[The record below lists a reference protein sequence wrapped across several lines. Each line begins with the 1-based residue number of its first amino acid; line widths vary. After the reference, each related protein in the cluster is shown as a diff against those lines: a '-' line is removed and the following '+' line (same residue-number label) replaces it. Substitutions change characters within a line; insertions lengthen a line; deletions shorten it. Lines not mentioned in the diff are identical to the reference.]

1 MNFSQIYVLIVVVLL
16 VFALYKEIVNPGI
29 VFFLS
34 AVALVV
40 GKIIT
45 PQELLSGL
53 SNVQIIIIFLLVTV
67 TAGIRKLVGSK
78 FFSRLFSHELRPL
91 QFLLRMIMF
100 VSVISAFLN
109 NTPIVA
115 FMIPYVREWAQRT
128 GNPVSKFL
136 IPLSF
141 ATVLGGMITV
151 IGTSTNLVLNGL
163 IDDYKLPL
171 LGFEDFFYLG
181 VCVTILGWIYFY
193 FVGYN
198 LLPAYVAKFDTVK
211 GNLKEYIVET
221 EIFSGSKIIGKSVKE
236 AGLRSLVDLF
246 LVEIARGERV
256 ISPVSPEELLERG
269 DLLYFSGNTDAIY
282 NFIKEQNGLGVHQN
296 PLESGRFN
304 FLEAVVPANST
315 LVGVKIKNSN
325 FRKKYDASIVA
336 IQRDGMRLGSKVG
349 ETVLQGGDFLL
360 LVAGEDHQM
369 TIGSSNL
376 FIVSVPK
383 SIEAA
388 KPKWFKYVGLVS
400 FLILL
405 SGVLNYIPLF
415 FACLLVLCV
424 FVFLK
429 ILGLEEIQQSLDL
442 GLLTILV
449 CSLAVGIALEKSGA
463 AALLAGWLIQTGKY
477 FGVVAALSSLFMF
490 TLILTQLITNA
501 AAVAI
506 VFPVAMS
513 MASQLNLP
521 TTPFFVAIAFAAS
534 ACFLS
539 PIGYQTNLMVYGPG
553 GYSFKDF
560 FRVGLP
566 LTVIYTAT
574 CILFIT
580 FFYNLN

>member
-78 FFSRLFSHELRPL
+78 FFSRLFSHELRPR

-449 CSLAVGIALEKSGA
+449 CSLAVGVALEKSGA
-463 AALLAGWLIQTGKY
+463 AALLAGWLNFFQSKY
-477 FGVVAALSSLFMF
+477 F
-490 TLILTQLITNA
+490 
-501 AAVAI
+501 
-506 VFPVAMS
+506 
-513 MASQLNLP
+513 
-521 TTPFFVAIAFAAS
+521 
-534 ACFLS
+534 
-539 PIGYQTNLMVYGPG
+539 
-553 GYSFKDF
+553 
-560 FRVGLP
+560 
-566 LTVIYTAT
+566 
-574 CILFIT
+574 
-580 FFYNLN
+580 

>member
-1 MNFSQIYVLIVVVLL
+1 MNFSQIYVLIVVALL

-67 TAGIRKLVGSK
+67 TAGIRKLVGSE
-78 FFSRLFSHELRPL
+78 FFNRLFSHELRPR

-198 LLPAYVAKFDTVK
+198 LLPAYVAKFDAVK

-221 EIFSGSKIIGKSVKE
+221 EIFPGSKIIGKKS
-236 AGLRSLVDLF
+236 GRS
-246 LVEIARGERV
+246 
-256 ISPVSPEELLERG
+256 
-269 DLLYFSGNTDAIY
+269 FSG
-282 NFIKEQNGLGVHQN
+282 
-296 PLESGRFN
+296 
-304 FLEAVVPANST
+304 
-315 LVGVKIKNSN
+315 
-325 FRKKYDASIVA
+325 
-336 IQRDGMRLGSKVG
+336 
-349 ETVLQGGDFLL
+349 GDC
-360 LVAGEDHQM
+360 
-369 TIGSSNL
+369 T
-376 FIVSVPK
+376 
-383 SIEAA
+383 
-388 KPKWFKYVGLVS
+388 
-400 FLILL
+400 
-405 SGVLNYIPLF
+405 
-415 FACLLVLCV
+415 
-424 FVFLK
+424 
-429 ILGLEEIQQSLDL
+429 
-442 GLLTILV
+442 
-449 CSLAVGIALEKSGA
+449 
-463 AALLAGWLIQTGKY
+463 
-477 FGVVAALSSLFMF
+477 
-490 TLILTQLITNA
+490 
-501 AAVAI
+501 
-506 VFPVAMS
+506 
-513 MASQLNLP
+513 
-521 TTPFFVAIAFAAS
+521 
-534 ACFLS
+534 
-539 PIGYQTNLMVYGPG
+539 
-553 GYSFKDF
+553 
-560 FRVGLP
+560 R
-566 LTVIYTAT
+566 
-574 CILFIT
+574 
-580 FFYNLN
+580 

>member
-78 FFSRLFSHELRPL
+78 FFSRLFSHELRPR

-100 VSVISAFLN
+100 VSVISAILN

-325 FRKKYDASIVA
+325 FRKKYNASIVA

-513 MASQLNLP
+513 MASQLNLA

-566 LTVIYTAT
+566 LAVIYTAT

-580 FFYNLN
+580 LFYNLN